1 MTAQYSGVM
10 VAMSDYFDGLYFSD
24 TARLERVFH
33 PRAHY
38 ICATD
43 GYLTNLTMDEYLP
56 VVQRRPSP
64 ASRGEPRADKIV
76 SIQFAGPVTAFV
88 HAECT
93 IGLKRFIDFL
103 TFIQLNGE
111 WRIISKVFHF
121 DVQSGT

>member
-10 VAMSDYFDGLYFSD
+10 AAMSNYFDGLYFSD
-24 TARLERVFH
+24 TVRLARVFH
-33 PRAHY
+33 PHAHY
-38 ICATD
+38 VCATD
-43 GYLTNLTMDEYLP
+43 GHLTNLTMDEYLP
-56 VVQRRPSP
+56 MVDRRPSP

-93 IGLKRFIDFL
+93 IAPKRFIDFL
-103 TFIQLNGE
+103 TFIQLDGE

-121 DVQSGT
+121 DVQNGT